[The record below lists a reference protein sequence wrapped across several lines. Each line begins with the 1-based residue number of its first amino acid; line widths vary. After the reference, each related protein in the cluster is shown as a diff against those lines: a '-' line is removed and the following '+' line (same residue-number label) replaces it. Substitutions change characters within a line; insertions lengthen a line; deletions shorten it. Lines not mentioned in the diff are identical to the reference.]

1 MKEII
6 KLFNYNIPKI
16 NLLYLKKMNS
26 EIIET
31 PRFNYKSKKKS
42 KKKLKKTPI
51 NNEYENALLYD
62 FFHKKHS
69 QHKHH
74 RSISCSHF
82 IQQKMKYEADL
93 VDKIIIF
100 EFLFKKFKL
109 RNDFDQEHS
118 DIFLKEKEQVFLG
131 YPKTDEIID

>member
-1 MKEII
+1 
-6 KLFNYNIPKI
+6 
-16 NLLYLKKMNS
+16 
-26 EIIET
+26 
-31 PRFNYKSKKKS
+31 
-42 KKKLKKTPI
+42 
-51 NNEYENALLYD
+51 
-62 FFHKKHS
+62 
-69 QHKHH
+69 
-74 RSISCSHF
+74 
-82 IQQKMKYEADL
+82 MKYEADL